1 MLLRKFARFSSP
13 CHRAKKALNSRVV
26 RALKG
31 MVAEQPEAESGVSH
45 VLGKMPTLEEVQTI
59 DDLDTLRQVVEG
71 MERYFA
77 KVAEDMI
84 RIADGKPTKRR
95 EASKPTKRR
104 RADVGGDD
112 DDDDDDAGWETCS
125 DDEEDDDA

>member
-1 MLLRKFARFSSP
+1 MSHLRPSPAPFARLRRWLF
-13 CHRAKKALNSRVV
+13 RKARIL
-26 RALKG
+26 A
-31 MVAEQPEAESGVSH
+31 
-45 VLGKMPTLEEVQTI
+45 I
-59 DDLDTLRQVVEG
+59 FDDLDTLRQVVEG

-84 RIADGKPTKRR
+84 RLSNQGKPKKRR
-95 EASKPTKRR
+95 EATKPTKRR
-104 RADVGGDD
+104 RADVGG

>member
-1 MLLRKFARFSSP
+1 M
-13 CHRAKKALNSRVV
+13 
-26 RALKG
+26 
-31 MVAEQPEAESGVSH
+31 SH

-84 RIADGKPTKRR
+84 RIADGKPKKRR
-95 EASKPTKRR
+95 EATKPTKRP
-104 RADVGGDD
+104 RADVGG

-125 DDEEDDDA
+125 DDDEDDDA

>member
-1 MLLRKFARFSSP
+1 M
-13 CHRAKKALNSRVV
+13 
-26 RALKG
+26 
-31 MVAEQPEAESGVSH
+31 SH

-84 RIADGKPTKRR
+84 RLSNQPKKRR
-95 EASKPTKRR
+95 EATKPTKRR

-125 DDEEDDDA
+125 DDDEDDDA

>member
-1 MLLRKFARFSSP
+1 MIGSFWAF
-13 CHRAKKALNSRVV
+13 
-26 RALKG
+26 
-31 MVAEQPEAESGVSH
+31 
-45 VLGKMPTLEEVQTI
+45 LEMI

-84 RIADGKPTKRR
+84 RLSNGKP
-95 EASKPTKRR
+95 KRR
-104 RADVGGDD
+104 RADVGG

>member
-1 MLLRKFARFSSP
+1 
-13 CHRAKKALNSRVV
+13 
-26 RALKG
+26 LKG